1 MFTGIIETMG
11 TLLERETEGSNVHF
25 TFASK
30 LAGGLKIDQSL
41 AHNGVCLTVIRC
53 DANTHTVTAIEETLL
68 RTQLGDLKLGDE
80 VNLERCMQLGARLDG
95 HMVQGHVDCTG
106 LCTEV
111 EERNGSWNFHF
122 SHPTHSPE
130 FITVAKGSIC
140 VNGVSLTVVNSR
152 PGSFSVS
159 IIPFTYEHTQFKHL
173 SEGQKVNLE
182 FDILGKYVSRMLQS
196 RLMHEEAK

>member
-1 MFTGIIETMG
+1 MG

-30 LAGGLKIDQSL
+30 LAGELKIDQSL